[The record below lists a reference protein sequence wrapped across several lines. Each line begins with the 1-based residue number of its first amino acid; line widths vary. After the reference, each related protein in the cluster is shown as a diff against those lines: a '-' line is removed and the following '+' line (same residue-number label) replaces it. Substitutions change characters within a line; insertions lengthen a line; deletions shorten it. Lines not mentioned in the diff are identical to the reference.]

1 MTHIN
6 SAIIDEASQTKLTK
20 QTSMTRRKALAG
32 GLALAAASASL
43 QSVLSEKASA
53 NSGISPEVFSSVA
66 RNPLYT
72 LDRPLTPHK
81 LVTTYNNFFEF
92 GSHKKIWKTAQQL
105 PLQPWPVSING
116 LVESPQTISPSD
128 LLEMF
133 PLEERW
139 LRHRCVETWSMTVPW
154 IGFPLKSLVEF
165 AKPLKQAKYVKMT
178 SFLMPEFAPGQRQH
192 WLPWPYTESITIAEA
207 KNPLAMIAMG
217 IFKKPLPP
225 QNGAPLRLIIPWKY
239 GFKSI
244 KSIQE
249 FSFVTDRPK
258 SFWEELAGKEYGFWA
273 NVNPDVAH
281 PRWSQKTEKPLGSKK
296 PMATQ
301 IYNGYA
307 EFVAPLYED
316 LHHKNLYK

>member
-1 MTHIN
+1 MTHTN
-6 SAIIDEASQTKLTK
+6 SELISEARKTELIKHAIIN
-20 QTSMTRRKALAG
+20 RRKALAG
-32 GLALAAASASL
+32 GLALAAISTPLPA
-43 QSVLSEKASA
+43 VLSADTKV
-53 NSGISPEVFSSVA
+53 NSDIPPEVFSSVS

-105 PLQPWPVSING
+105 PLDPWPVRING
-116 LVESPQTISPSD
+116 LVKTIKTIGPSD
-128 LLEMF
+128 VLEMF

-165 AKPLKQAKYVKMT
+165 AKPLKQAKYLKMT

-217 IFKKPLPP
+217 MFKKPLPT
-225 QNGAPLRLIIPWKY
+225 QNGAPLRLVIPWKY

-249 FSFVTDRPK
+249 FSFVADRPK
-258 SFWEELAGKEYGFWA
+258 SFWEELAGNEYGFWA

-281 PRWSQKTEKPLGSKK
+281 PRWSQQTEKPLGTKT
-296 PMATQ
+296 PTATQ
-301 IYNGYA
+301 MYNGYT
-307 EFVAPLYED
+307 EFVAPLYKD
-316 LHHKNLYK
+316 LQHQNLYR